1 MVYIIYTMEHY
12 LVIEKNELFPFATT
26 WMDREVL
33 TMLSEMSYT
42 ESQTLLLSLIA
53 GIQKIKQM
61 DEYFKKLSC
70 KELPKF

>member
-1 MVYIIYTMEHY
+1 
-12 LVIEKNELFPFATT
+12 
-26 WMDREVL
+26 MDGPRG